1 MDGDLGAGKMRE
13 GRANRKRRG
22 EAGIA
27 LLIAIF
33 ILLLIGVVAIA
44 LVVSSGTEAAL
55 AGNYRS
61 STTVYY
67 GSVAGL
73 EEVRARLR
81 PSNPNSFNSLNS
93 GTFLPP
99 PGTPLAIC
107 SPVYLLNPAQG
118 EVVTPWDP
126 ANPYYDQQ
134 YGQEFGG
141 VCGTTLP
148 PNPSRNTTSVW
159 QSNPLKGLPSPPPLY
174 KWVRISA
181 ITEQSLNLDTCPY
194 DTTTDPAL
202 VYYGIVAGCSPTGFS
217 LNDTATG
224 AQVLELTAFA
234 ALPNGTQKL
243 LQYLVAPAALNLTFS
258 AALTLDGNN
267 VQFTVPNTTNF
278 QVSGTDQGSVGN
290 CNPGAV
296 AVTAVGYTNASDPS
310 RTNIL
315 SAIQANRTANYSP
328 TPPPPPAN
336 VNLVS
341 LSSLPGC
348 PGCSLTTAGGLN
360 ALVQAI
366 TQSADVVIQG
376 PATQASMPTAMSA
389 TNPMTIV
396 VNGNLTFNGWH
407 STGYGLLVVT
417 GDFSFDPDASWDGI
431 VLVIGT
437 GKLYS
442 QQNGNGQFLGAVLL
456 ARTLDASGNVLPA
469 GSSPVSSY
477 FDFTPSS
484 GSNGIFYSSCWVQA
498 AQPAASYKVLSFREI
513 SQ

>member
-1 MDGDLGAGKMRE
+1 M
-13 GRANRKRRG
+13 
-22 EAGIA
+22 
-27 LLIAIF
+27 LIAIF

-44 LVVSSGTEAAL
+44 LVVSSGTESAL

-67 GSVAGL
+67 ASVAGL

-81 PSNPNSFNSLNS
+81 PNNPNSFNALNP

-107 SPVYLLNPAQG
+107 SPVYVLNPAPG

-126 ANPYYDQQ
+126 GNPYYDQQ

-148 PNPSRNTTSVW
+148 PNPSPNTTSVW
-159 QSNPLKGLPSPPPLY
+159 QNNPLNGLPSPPPLY
-174 KWVRISA
+174 KWVRINA

-194 DTTTDPAL
+194 DTTKDPAL
-202 VYYGIVAGCSPTGFS
+202 VYYGVVSLCSPASFN
-217 LNDTATG
+217 LNDTGTG
-224 AQVLELTAFA
+224 AQVLELTALA
-234 ALPNGTQKL
+234 ALPNGTKKL
-243 LQYLVAPAALNLTFS
+243 LEYLVAPTALTLTFS

-267 VQFTVPNTTNF
+267 VQFTVPNSTNF
-278 QVSGTDQGSVGN
+278 QVSGSDQGSVGN
-290 CNPGAV
+290 CNPGTLGPP
-296 AVTAVGYTNASDPS
+296 AVTAVGYTNNSDPS

-315 SAIQANRTANYSP
+315 NAIQANRTVNYPP
-328 TPPPPPAN
+328 TPPPPPAPPPPN

-348 PGCSLTTAGGLN
+348 PGCSLTTVGGLN

-366 TQSADVVIQG
+366 TQTADIVIQG
-376 PATQASMPTAMSA
+376 PATPSSMPSAMSA

-396 VNGNLTFNGWH
+396 VNGSLTLNGWH
-407 STGYGLLVVT
+407 STGYGLLLVT
-417 GDFSFDPDASWDGI
+417 GDFTFDPDASWDGI

-437 GKLYS
+437 GTLYS
-442 QQNGNGQFLGAVLL
+442 YQSGNGQFLGSVFL
-456 ARTLDASGNVLPA
+456 ARTLDASGNALPA
-469 GSSPVSSY
+469 GSPPVSPY
-477 FDFTPSS
+477 FNFTSTS
-484 GSNGIFYSSCWVQA
+484 GSRGVYYSSCWVQA
-498 AQPAASYKVLSFREI
+498 AQPASSYRVLSFHEI